1 MRSRF
6 ASVTQELEKISLDL
20 CRAVKKCRKCVLE
33 VGCMGKWASLDRE
46 CMQFLTAGFFL
57 FFSFFYLGGGEG
69 SSCFTIY
76 VAAWSLFLRLSFFLV
91 GGGGGWG
98 WSGVGVGLPIVHSLQ
113 LIDFPFVM
121 YFFPCSLVIWH
132 LIFPCGVRSFSWS
145 DFNEVLFRFRWLTC
159 FSVYV
164 LF

>member
-57 FFSFFYLGGGEG
+57 FFFLFGRGRRVIMFYNLCCRVEPFFE
-69 SSCFTIY
+69 TI
-76 VAAWSLFLRLSFFLV
+76 FFF
-91 GGGGGWG
+91 GGGGVGWV
-98 WSGVGVGLPIVHSLQ
+98 WDCQ
-113 LIDFPFVM
+113 LFTL
-121 YFFPCSLVIWH
+121 Y
-132 LIFPCGVRSFSWS
+132 
-145 DFNEVLFRFRWLTC
+145 N
-159 FSVYV
+159 
-164 LF
+164 

>member
-76 VAAWSLFLRLSFFLV
+76 VAGWSLFLRLSFFLV
-91 GGGGGWG
+91 GVEWGGCGTANC
-98 WSGVGVGLPIVHSLQ
+98 SLFT
-113 LIDFPFVM
+113 INWFSFCYV
-121 YFFPCSLVIWH
+121 FFPLFFSYLTLNIPMRCSFVFVIW
-132 LIFPCGVRSFSWS
+132 F
-145 DFNEVLFRFRWLTC
+145 
-159 FSVYV
+159 
-164 LF
+164 